1 MKKLF
6 LVGVCTAVL
15 MPALALA
22 QSAFDGTWKAN
33 PSTQQLP
40 TKPDEYLLQGG
51 MYHCSTCVPPVVVKA
66 DGHDH
71 KVTGHPYYDTLS
83 VKVIDDRTIELVQKK
98 AGKTVTTS
106 KMVVSADGKT
116 AGTSGSDSSASNAG
130 PVTYSQQLTRVA
142 AGPTGSNAISGS
154 WLMTKV
160 DSVSENGLVWTY
172 KVDGSTLKMT
182 NPLGQS
188 FTANMDGSDAPYH
201 GDPGT
206 TSVSMKS
213 IDKSTIEETDK
224 RDAKV
229 IGTSRSTV
237 SADGKTMT
245 VAWTDVLHGTSG
257 SFDAAK
263 Q

>member
-6 LVGVCTAVL
+6 LVGAWTAVL

-33 PSTQQLP
+33 LSTAQLP
-40 TKPDEYLLQGG
+40 TKADEYLLQGG
-51 MYHCSTCVPPVVVKA
+51 TYHCNTCAPPVVVKA

-83 VKVIDDRTIELVQKK
+83 VKVVDDRTVEFVYKK

-106 KMVVSADGKT
+106 KMLVSVDGKT
-116 AGTSGSDSSASNAG
+116 AAIDGSDSSASNAG
-130 PVTYSQQLTRVA
+130 AVKYEAQFVRVA
-142 AGPTGSNAISGS
+142 AGPSGSNAISGS
-154 WLMTKV
+154 WRTTKV
-160 DSVSENGLVWTY
+160 DSSENGLVWTY
-172 KVDGSTLKMT
+172 KVEGSTLKMT

-188 FTANMDGSDAPYH
+188 FSAKMDGTDAPYH

-206 TSVSMKS
+206 TGVSIKS
-213 IDKSTIEETDK
+213 IDKMTIEETDK
-224 RDAKV
+224 RDGKA
-229 IGTSRSTV
+229 IGTSRMTV
-237 SADGKTMT
+237 SADGKTAA

-257 SFDAAK
+257 SFDAVK